1 MALVLSVG
9 RGGSIYIGEIDPIK
23 VVVEQIYSSQ
33 KFQVRVV
40 GVTMDHLYTITSRMS
55 IEIVPH
61 VFVSA
66 GRGTSQVA
74 QFVVEAPRSI
84 KVMREELMD
93 AISKGREPVRSES
106 VPL

>member
-1 MALVLSVG
+1 MALVLSVA
-9 RGGSIYIGEIDPIK
+9 RGGSIYIGESDPIK

-84 KVMREELMD
+84 KIMREELID
-93 AISKGREPVRSES
+93 AIRNGRGAVIGEA